1 MCLIISSRILHD
13 RVRAVVGTRAV
24 ANVERINMHKSAVRT
39 DQPELAN
46 AKNLGRTYLLALR
59 SLKTLGK
66 RLDDALRPTGIS
78 VLQFCIM
85 SMLLDDSGPT
95 VKDIAIAC
103 QLEMSRVS
111 DQVSLLARGQLI
123 TTSAPPEDR
132 RIRRL
137 ALTELGRRSV
147 LEALVIWQALDVE
160 LANLFSAGAFG
171 QLAALPCPPTLGRHP
186 VKA

>member
-1 MCLIISSRILHD
+1 MCLIISSRILH
-13 RVRAVVGTRAV
+13 
-24 ANVERINMHKSAVRT
+24 
-39 DQPELAN
+39 
-46 AKNLGRTYLLALR
+46 
-59 SLKTLGK
+59 
-66 RLDDALRPTGIS
+66 
-78 VLQFCIM
+78 
-85 SMLLDDSGPT
+85 DDSGPT

-160 LANLFSAGAFG
+160 LANLFSAGVFG
-171 QLAALPCPPTLGRHP
+171 QLAALPCPSTLGRHP

>member
-1 MCLIISSRILHD
+1 
-13 RVRAVVGTRAV
+13 
-24 ANVERINMHKSAVRT
+24 MHQNAIRS
-39 DQPELAN
+39 DQLKLVN
-46 AKNLGRTYLLALR
+46 AKNFGQTYLLALR

-66 RLDDALRPTGIS
+66 KLDDALRPTGIS

-111 DQVSLLARGQLI
+111 DQVSLLAKGRLI
-123 TTSAPPEDR
+123 TTSVPSEDR

-137 ALTELGRRSV
+137 ALTELGRGSV
-147 LEALVIWQALDVE
+147 LEALVIWQALDAE
-160 LANLFSAGAFG
+160 LANLFSAGAFE
-171 QLAALPCPPTLGRHP
+171 QLAALSCLPTLGRHP
-186 VKA
+186 VKV